1 MEAAA
6 VTMETEAE
14 MAECKFYHLP
24 VWAAAL
30 ITFLFAGQINA
41 QFSAFFSVEGYSDD
55 NIYNNYTQVSDF
67 VTSLTADAAYDV
79 YSEQNNFELYYTG
92 SYNFFREYIFKSSTA
107 HRIGLVNTH
116 LFSVDNNPFNA
127 GMNYSFRIN
136 RDEFSVYDFNQF
148 SVYANYL
155 HKTGEGDYIQPGY
168 LFRRNSYENFPA
180 FSHTENIFFFRL
192 NSSFESGTS
201 VISGVEYDLKQYIE
215 KSESPE
221 LADQQSQLKLTAN
234 IAQSLNDNTGLS
246 AYVIYRSILS
256 EGNRYISIDD
266 FVYYEEEVFYDVY
279 SNEGYQA
286 GIKLSALLAQTLLL
300 SIAGEYSAVDFP
312 GLPVADSEG
321 YSLDFFRE
329 DERITIGADL
339 QWSLNILLDGLIL
352 NAAWTQI
359 RNSSNDY
366 YYDFSNNLFSL
377 ALEYEF

>member
-1 MEAAA
+1 
-6 VTMETEAE
+6 